1 MSSNKLI
8 FFKASVTNH
17 SFTLFDRSSG
27 FERIF
32 ARNDERMFKI
42 FWLLDNQSIGFIGK
56 VGT

>member
-1 MSSNKLI
+1 MSAQKGIS
-8 FFKASVTNH
+8 FKDSVINNY
-17 SFTLFDRSSG
+17 FTLFDRSSG

-32 ARNDERMFKI
+32 ARNDERVFKI